1 MKKLIFLFLA
11 IPVFI
16 ACNNSS
22 AKSSEGNATIDSL
35 EKEIDDGHIIGM
47 GKMGALIKA
56 QNEAKRLLDSVA
68 TLPAKAQEAAAP
80 YTAKV
85 EDVLKDLGQADLLMN
100 KWMEEYNIDSAMNNA
115 EARIKYLV
123 SETGKI
129 REMNKAI
136 LGSLAK
142 ADSVLR
148 KKF

>member
-22 AKSSEGNATIDSL
+22 AKSAEGNATIDSL

-100 KWMEEYNIDSAMNNA
+100 KWMEEYNMDSAMNNA

-123 SETGKI
+123 SENGKI

-148 KKF
+148 KKL